1 MINKIK
7 LEEVVEDQLENFSKK
22 KIGIPREV
30 DYKKHLKTNQIT
42 VISGVRRSGKSTLL
56 VQFSKIIKNFYYLNF
71 DDERLLN
78 FSVEDFAELLLV
90 FQKKYKA
97 KTLLFDEIQNV
108 KGWERFVRRAYDDG
122 YKIFVTGSNAK
133 LLGSE
138 LATHLTGRYFKID
151 LFPFSFK
158 EFLDLKKIGSQSKTT
173 QSKAKILKYFE
184 KYLQGGGFPDYA
196 KYGDKEYLSGIYE
209 DILYKDLLVRYK
221 IRETKS
227 FKQLASYAFSNFTK
241 ELSYN
246 SMKKTLGFKS
256 VTSVKD
262 YIEYMQQ
269 SFFLFEL
276 YKYDFSLKKQYVSDK
291 KIYVIDN
298 GLRNSISFYF
308 SSDKGRLLENLAFLE
323 LKRRGKEIYFYK
335 DSKEC
340 DFLIKEKNKIT
351 EAIQVS
357 YEISSEETETR
368 EEEGLFE
375 AMKRFKLKEGLIL
388 TQSEEKE
395 KEIEGLKIFYLP
407 MWKWMLENEG

>member
-7 LEEVVEDQLENFSKK
+7 LEEVIEDQLENFSKK

-56 VQFSKIIKNFYYLNF
+56 AQFSKILKNFYYLNF
-71 DDERLLN
+71 DDERLMD

-158 EFLDLKKIGSQSKTT
+158 EFLDLKKIGNQAKTT

-184 KYLQGGGFPDYA
+184 KYLQEGGFPDYA

-227 FKQLASYAFSNFTK
+227 FKQLASYAFSNFAK

-262 YIEYMQQ
+262 YIDYMQQ
-269 SFFLFEL
+269 SFLLFEL

-298 GLRNSISFYF
+298 GLRNNISFYF

-323 LKRRGKEIYFYK
+323 LKRRGKEIYFFK
-335 DSKEC
+335 DSNEC

-351 EAIQVS
+351 EAMQVS
-357 YEISSEETETR
+357 YEISSEETEAR
-368 EEEGLFE
+368 EEEGLIE

-395 KEIEGLKIFYLP
+395 KEIEGLKITYLP
-407 MWKWMLENEG
+407 MWKWLLEK